1 MTELKKL
8 GDAIVLME
16 AIKSTLQDNP
26 KRVNEET
33 RKQRFHQAQD
43 VMKYLRDTRYALI
56 MANEKAEN
64 AQKEVKERT
73 AAAAAAAQQESAAR
87 QKEAERIEN
96 ESKQAAGCQP

>member
-56 MANEKAEN
+56 MANEKAE
-64 AQKEVKERT
+64 
-73 AAAAAAAQQESAAR
+73 
-87 QKEAERIEN
+87 
-96 ESKQAAGCQP
+96 KQALTYEEEITLWKNRAKRAGYNLQKADARETNYEPFTF

>member
-8 GDAIVLME
+8 EDAIVLME

-26 KRVNEET
+26 KHVNEET

-56 MANEKAEN
+56 MANEKAE
-64 AQKEVKERT
+64 
-73 AAAAAAAQQESAAR
+73 
-87 QKEAERIEN
+87 
-96 ESKQAAGCQP
+96 KQALTYEEEITLWKNRAKRAGYNLQKADARETNYEPFTF

>member
-8 GDAIVLME
+8 EDAIVLME

-26 KRVNEET
+26 QHVNEET

-56 MANEKAEN
+56 MANEKAE
-64 AQKEVKERT
+64 
-73 AAAAAAAQQESAAR
+73 
-87 QKEAERIEN
+87 
-96 ESKQAAGCQP
+96 KQALTYEEEITLWKNRAKRAGYNLQKADARETNYEPFTF